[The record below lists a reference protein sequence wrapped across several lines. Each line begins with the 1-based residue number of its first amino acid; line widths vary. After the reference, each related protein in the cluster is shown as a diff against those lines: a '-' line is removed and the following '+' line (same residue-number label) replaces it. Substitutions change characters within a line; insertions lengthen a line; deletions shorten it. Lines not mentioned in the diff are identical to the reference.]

1 MFSNQQIAS
10 TTWCLRDEYYHF
22 VKFSYSFN
30 RWSPLKGHGI
40 RFIMLAQ
47 VVQTLDC
54 AIHRI
59 KIYPVDSIIGFPN
72 TCPLDGDLSSG

>member
-10 TTWCLRDEYYHF
+10 TTWCLHDEYYHF

-30 RWSPLKGHGI
+30 MWSPLKGHGI

-59 KIYPVDSIIGFPN
+59 KINPVDSTIGFPN
-72 TCPLDGDLSSG
+72 TYPLDGHLSSG